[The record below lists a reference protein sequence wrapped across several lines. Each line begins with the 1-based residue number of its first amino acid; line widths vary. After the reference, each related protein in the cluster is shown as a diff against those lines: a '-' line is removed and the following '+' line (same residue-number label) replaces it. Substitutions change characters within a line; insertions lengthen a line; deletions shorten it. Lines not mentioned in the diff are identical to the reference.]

1 MFYTSLIVALL
12 LLETVPSLAAV
23 DPNSLVLNDLAP
35 LSNLAPNPSPSDAAD
50 NFMTSDDASG
60 DSMTSFNDANTNP
73 LLASVAMPPP
83 GFPVLAADATTLP
96 DDMFRTS
103 DVLASGVAGG
113 TADEAGTT
121 TPGDNPI
128 SAGASTE
135 CLTDTPN
142 ARRRMRRGCITFPNT
157 NIQQS
162 TPNTAEVEAARKRRI
177 RQPTTKQDSPGRIR
191 RPTTKQDLPIYQPS
205 NKANPDFKLPG
216 AASWFCDPATYGHK
230 NIPMCDSGRD
240 KPFNA
245 PAYMGPD
252 IIWYLN
258 GPHEY
263 ATLLNAYPWIGYD
276 CVEPELTWCC
286 RSVIVERPDRDAMHD
301 QDHKA
306 IYTAYVC
313 VIFQGVGRGPLW

>member
-35 LSNLAPNPSPSDAAD
+35 LSNLAPNPSPSDTAD
-50 NFMTSDDASG
+50 NFMTSNDASG
-60 DSMTSFNDANTNP
+60 NLMTSFNDVNTNP
-73 LLASVAMPPP
+73 LLAPVARPPP
-83 GFPVLAADATTLP
+83 GDTFNDFPVLAADATTLQ
-96 DDMFRTS
+96 TN

-162 TPNTAEVEAARKRRI
+162 TPSTSEVEAAPKRRI
-177 RQPTTKQDSPGRIR
+177 R
-191 RPTTKQDLPIYQPS
+191 RPNKNLPLYQPG
-205 NKANPDFKLPG
+205 KVNPDFKLPEQVY
-216 AASWFCDPATYGHK
+216 WMCDPLTYGKK
-230 NIPMCDSGRD
+230 NIPMCDSGRG
-240 KPFNA
+240 KPFDE
-245 PAYMGPD
+245 PDVGPD
-252 IIWYLN
+252 IIWYYSGL
-258 GPHEY
+258 Y
-263 ATLLNAYPWIGYD
+263 ATLLRAYPWMPSYR
-276 CVEPELTWCC
+276 CVKPEIPWCC
-286 RSVIVERPDRDAMHD
+286 RSIIVEPPDRDAMHD
-301 QDHKA
+301 MDHKA
-306 IYTAYVC
+306 VYWAYVC
-313 VIFQGVGRGPLW
+313 VLFQGVGNGPMW